1 MMKIV
6 GQSDDVKAF
15 LKKCSGTDADYIK
28 VGYDSDLDSSLLVR
42 EHIEKIIRV
51 PMKYWASF
59 FRLPI
64 LICSSNHA

>member
-15 LKKCSGTDADYIK
+15 LKRYSGTDTDYIK
-28 VGYDSDLDSSLLVR
+28 VRYSFADSFLWVMER
-42 EHIEKIIRV
+42 IEKIIRV

-64 LICSSNHA
+64 LICSSNLA